1 MMLLKDYQRHIFRLS
16 NQNTKITAT
25 RMKVENET
33 LINFSLLEPL
43 HHIRISDTEKS
54 TTQFSI
60 TATWIAFSKSDMI
73 FLFPSNRAS
82 LRKGSSFIA
91 SS

>member
-43 HHIRISDTEKS
+43 HHIRISDTERS
-54 TTQFSI
+54 PPLNFQSPQHGLPFQNPT
-60 TATWIAFSKSDMI
+60 
-73 FLFPSNRAS
+73 
-82 LRKGSSFIA
+82 
-91 SS
+91 